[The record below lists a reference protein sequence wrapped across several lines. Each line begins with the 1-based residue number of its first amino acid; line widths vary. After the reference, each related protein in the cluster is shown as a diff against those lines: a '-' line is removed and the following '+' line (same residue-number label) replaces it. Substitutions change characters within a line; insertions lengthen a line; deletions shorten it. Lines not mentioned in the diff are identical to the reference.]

1 MGRPAAPVREGLSG
15 RALRLWPWMGADVDI
30 DSNNGPIGDK
40 LLTEKSYQMRIR
52 RPCYLRLVQPN
63 SVSEPFEW
71 RASCLTMML
80 SIVIVRTFP
89 APAQLLC
96 ASRGGKKLHTRIDAS
111 ILAVYLIGLLF
122 LKVV

>member
-40 LLTEKSYQMRIR
+40 LLKEKSYQMRIR
-52 RPCYLRLVQPN
+52 RPCYLRLILPN
-63 SVSEPFEW
+63 SVSELFEW

-80 SIVIVRTFP
+80 YIVTVRLSP
-89 APAQLLC
+89 HQLSSAALRFKG
-96 ASRGGKKLHTRIDAS
+96 SKKLHTRIDAS
-111 ILAVYLIGLLF
+111 ILAVYLIDL
-122 LKVV
+122 